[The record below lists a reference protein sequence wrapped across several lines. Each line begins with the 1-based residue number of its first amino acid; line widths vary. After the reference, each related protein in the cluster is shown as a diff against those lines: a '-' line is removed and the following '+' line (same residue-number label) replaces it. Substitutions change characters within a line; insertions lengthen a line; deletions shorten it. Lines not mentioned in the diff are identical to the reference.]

1 MNQLRSDPVSD
12 ATPTVII
19 VGFPAPAGSWHT
31 IAVVDIQLVVLHS
44 VAPIHAVGDVSAG
57 PRFMPDIVSA
67 EPPVVGP
74 FTGAPPV
81 STGAAPCA
89 RPMPRL
95 AAAAHRLPLGSTN
108 HYHTS
113 TSAHTPKASHA
124 PSYVN
129 ELRSV
134 LVSDATSAVI
144 IAGFPAP
151 AGSLHTIAV
160 VDIQLVVL
168 HCVASIHA
176 VGDVSA
182 GPKLMP
188 HSVEPPVVGPL
199 TGLSIVSTGAARRDQ
214 PVT

>member
-1 MNQLRSDPVSD
+1 
-12 ATPTVII
+12 
-19 VGFPAPAGSWHT
+19 
-31 IAVVDIQLVVLHS
+31 
-44 VAPIHAVGDVSAG
+44 
-57 PRFMPDIVSA
+57 
-67 EPPVVGP
+67 
-74 FTGAPPV
+74 
-81 STGAAPCA
+81 
-89 RPMPRL
+89 
-95 AAAAHRLPLGSTN
+95 
-108 HYHTS
+108 
-113 TSAHTPKASHA
+113 
-124 PSYVN
+124 VN

-134 LVSDATSAVI
+134 LLSDATSAVI

-151 AGSLHTIAV
+151 AGSWHTIAV

-188 HSVEPPVVGPL
+188 NSVEPPVVGPL